1 MIRIDE
7 IYNNTFWPW
16 VRDHIPGTR
25 VYFCDPPGHTGTEHL
40 FNLGSDDIVENNYVF
55 MHDQE
60 PVHLDTFEPLF
71 IEVMLR
77 NWDLTA
83 QLITVGLLADDR
95 ITWPDPQFKIDFQTW
110 RKNTPDSVV
119 GPTEFFKK
127 HYDSVIELK
136 KANAQYFVNVGHV
149 VVSERGEFV
158 EQLCEKYQWIPHYY
172 FYHGWACLDWFRG
185 YDRSFLIARARDRS
199 PTRTFISPNRIVGGK
214 RDHRVL
220 FLYNVFKNGLE
231 HNHISAPRICSQENV
246 DITSI
251 AQKYTNVYQ
260 DITNVFDQAGLPR
273 TFAGED
279 TQTMASCWLT
289 NFDEAADS
297 LVYVPTETVFF
308 GRRLHITEKTFKAI
322 ALEMP
327 FVLVAPA
334 GSLEYMREY
343 GFQTFG
349 SIFDESYDTET
360 DDIRRIEKVTRLL
373 KELDSLTVRERQ
385 AIHRACLPIVEH
397 NYNHFYGGGLADILW
412 TELVT
417 MLNNLEKKT
426 S

>member
-16 VRDHIPGTR
+16 LRDNRPGMR
-25 VYFCDPPGHTGTEHL
+25 IFFCDPPGHTDPEHL
-40 FNLGSDDIVENNYVF
+40 FNLGSDDIIENNYVF

-60 PVHLDTFEPLF
+60 PVHVDQFAPLF
-71 IEVMLR
+71 NEVARR
-77 NWDLTA
+77 NTDLWW
-83 QLITVGLLADDR
+83 G
-95 ITWPDPQFKIDFQTW
+95 
-110 RKNTPDSVV
+110 
-119 GPTEFFKK
+119 
-127 HYDSVIELK
+127 
-136 KANAQYFVNVGHV
+136 ANFPPEAQYNKPNPFGHV
-149 VVSERGEFV
+149 VVSERGEYV
-158 EQLCEKYQWIPHYY
+158 DKLCAKYEWTPHYY
-172 FYHGWACLDWFRG
+172 FYHGWACQDWFRG
-185 YDRSFLIARARDRS
+185 YDRAFLIPRARDRK
-199 PTRTFISPNRIVGGK
+199 PTQTFISPNRIVGGR

-220 FLYNVFKNGLE
+220 FLYNVFKQNLQ
-231 HNHISAPRICSQENV
+231 HNHISAPRVCSQENV
-246 DITSI
+246 DIASI

-260 DITNVFDQAGLPR
+260 DITTVFFEASLPR
-273 TFAGED
+273 TFAGEE

-297 LVYVPTETVFF
+297 LVYVPTETVYF

-334 GSLEYMREY
+334 GSLEYLREY
-343 GFQTFG
+343 GFKTFG

-360 DDIRRIEKVTRLL
+360 DDIKRIEKVTKLL
-373 KELDSLTVRERQ
+373 KELNSLTVQERQ
-385 AIHRACLPIVEH
+385 AVHRACLPIVEH
-397 NYNHFYGGGLADILW
+397 NYNHFYGGGLSDILW